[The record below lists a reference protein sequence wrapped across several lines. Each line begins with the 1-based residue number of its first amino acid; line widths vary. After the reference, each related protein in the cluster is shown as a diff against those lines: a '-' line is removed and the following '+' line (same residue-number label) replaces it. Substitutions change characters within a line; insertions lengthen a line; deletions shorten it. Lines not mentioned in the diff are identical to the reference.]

1 MEIAL
6 NEKKV
11 VVSLTIGAIL
21 LMVAIS
27 FIPMLI
33 TTDVGLGL
41 STSSAAWAASQG
53 DVVGAVLGIA
63 GYWAAVATAAVV
75 ATLAGPALILF
86 L

>member
-1 MEIAL
+1 ML

-11 VVSLTIGAIL
+11 ITSITIGAIL
-21 LMVAIS
+21 VMLAIS
-27 FIPMLI
+27 FMPMLI
-33 TTDVGLGL
+33 TTDVSLGL
-41 STSSAAWAASQG
+41 STGSAAWAASQG

-75 ATLAGPALILF
+75 ATLAGPALVLF